1 MPIKFAN
8 TYVRSFSYYPKA
20 FRFMSMMRY
29 DFDKRDASEK
39 YEIALLTTDE
49 KSDSYEYTYFY
60 GDKYIDEKPVAHI
73 FEKYWNKSDDIKCMA
88 LFNEDTNNIKFYIS
102 PDITPMNETT
112 NKPFGAMETYYKF
125 LKFIRNYE
133 NSENATVRD
142 VILNCITAEL
152 NITKVK
158 CNDEFNKAVD
168 KKLAEDKAKEENVLM
183 YKFNNSINFVEG
195 ELNVVCP
202 TNDVKKLIHD
212 TIVEYYVKRT
222 NKVEHYNMYIITKS
236 DDENYFTFHNYNH
249 KRYKSREQ
257 AYNVIDHY
265 ANMLDD
271 IKFFAIYGKE
281 THKLNYYVNEDMV
294 KGIED
299 SKDKEKRIAD
309 IYENINDYVNEY
321 AEKENPYI
329 FDMVNDYITHELN
342 IAGGDYDD
350 TLTF

>member
-8 TYVRSFSYYPKA
+8 TYVKSYSYYPKA
-20 FRFMSMMRY
+20 FRFISMMRY
-29 DFDKRDASEK
+29 DFDKRSASEK

-60 GDKYIDEKPVAHI
+60 GNKYIDEKPVTHI
-73 FEKYWNKSDDIKCMA
+73 FDEYWNKSDDIKCIA
-88 LFNEDTNNIKFYIS
+88 LLNKDTHNIKFYIS
-102 PDITPMNETT
+102 PDITPVNETT

-133 NSENATVRD
+133 NSENATVKD
-142 VILNCITAEL
+142 VIFNCIINEL
-152 NITKVK
+152 NVTNVK
-158 CNDEFNKAVD
+158 CNNEFNDAVD

-183 YKFNNSINFVEG
+183 YKFDKSINFVEG
-195 ELNVVCP
+195 ELDTVCP

-222 NKVEHYNMYIITKS
+222 NKVEHYNMYIITRS
-236 DDENYFTFHNYNH
+236 DDDYYTFHNYNY

-265 ANMLDD
+265 ADMLED

-281 THKLNYYVNEDMV
+281 THKLDYYVNEDIV
-294 KGIED
+294 RDIEN
-299 SKDKEKRIAD
+299 SKDKEKLIAD
-309 IYENINDYVNEY
+309 TYESINDYVNEY

-329 FDMVNDYITHELN
+329 FDMVNDYITKELN
-342 IAGGDYDD
+342 VPGGDYDD